1 VQYQYLAGLIVFA
14 GVGSFLLTDTIDFFR
29 DLKRRD
35 RRSRWYVDLLRL
47 LFLAGIT
54 VIGYQVASETFR
66 SSQDQFNFLAIG
78 SVGAVLA
85 YFATQRIK
93 SPREH

>member
-1 VQYQYLAGLIVFA
+1 MQYQYLAGLIVFA

-29 DLKRRD
+29 DLKHRD

-54 VIGYQVASETFR
+54 TIGYKIASETFR
-66 SSQDQFNFLAIG
+66 SSQDQVSFLAIG
-78 SVGAVLA
+78 LVGAVVA
-85 YFATQRIK
+85 YLVTQGTKDLRR
-93 SPREH
+93 S

>member
-1 VQYQYLAGLIVFA
+1 MQYLAGLIVFA
-14 GVGSFLLTDTIDFFR
+14 GVGSFLITDTIDFYR

-66 SSQDQFNFLAIG
+66 SAQDQLTFLAIG
-78 SVGAVLA
+78 LVGAVVA
-85 YFATQRIK
+85 HFIPQKRASRK
-93 SPREH
+93 P

>member
-1 VQYQYLAGLIVFA
+1 MQYQYLAGLIVFA
-14 GVGSFLLTDTIDFFR
+14 GVGSFLITDTIDFCR
-29 DLKRRD
+29 DLQRRD

-54 VIGYQVASETFR
+54 IIGHQVAAETFR
-66 SSQDQFNFLAIG
+66 SSQDQLTFLAIG
-78 SVGAVLA
+78 LLGAVSA

-93 SPREH
+93 SSREH